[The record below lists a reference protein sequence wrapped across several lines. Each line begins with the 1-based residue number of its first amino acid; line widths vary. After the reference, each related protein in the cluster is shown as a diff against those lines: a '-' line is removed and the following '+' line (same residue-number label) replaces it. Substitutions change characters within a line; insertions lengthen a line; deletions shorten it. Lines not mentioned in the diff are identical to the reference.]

1 MIRYV
6 SLGENCLADELLKKV
21 MMKGES
27 YPFGSGRFNI
37 EYINS
42 IIEED
47 FKNLLNPAH
56 LRYETVDGKQVV
68 KNTLYKTRN
77 NIFCPSI
84 SSGYEFT
91 HHDVF
96 NEKDKLSVERKIK
109 RFREILKSKDKVV
122 FIYNYRYS
130 EKQNIGKITELLNCF
145 LGLIKTKYK
154 KEAKLILFYQTIT
167 DSIREYAITF
177 DENIVRCE
185 FKCKEQWVGDDNYDG
200 SKDMD
205 LFRNLLADRKMA
217 RLLLTPKQRLKKTV
231 KELIG
236 R

>member
-6 SLGENCLADELLKKV
+6 SLGENCLVDELLKKV
-21 MMKGES
+21 MLKGES

-47 FKNLLNPAH
+47 FKNLLDPAH
-56 LRYETVDGKQVV
+56 LEYATVDAKQVV
-68 KNTLYKTRN
+68 KNTFYKTKN
-77 NIFCPSI
+77 DIFCATV

-96 NEKDKLSVERKIK
+96 NEKDKLSIERKIK
-109 RFREILKSKDKVV
+109 RFREILSSNDKVV
-122 FIYNYRYS
+122 FVYNYRYS
-130 EKQNIGKITELLNCF
+130 EKQNVDKINELLKQF
-145 LGLIKTKYK
+145 LELVRSKYK

-167 DSIREYAITF
+167 NSLREYVIT
-177 DENIVRCE
+177 ENGNITACE

-205 LFRNLLADRKMA
+205 LFRNLLADKKVA
-217 RLLLTPKQRLKKTV
+217 RLLLTPKQRLKKAV